1 MNFSTGWQVVHANYF
16 NLIDSFLLSVST
28 GAVMAKLELS
38 LQLVSKAEQLP
49 TRVQIKKW
57 VMAALQP
64 GVKNAEI
71 TFRIVDSDE
80 GQQLNREY
88 RGKDYATNVL
98 TFTFDDEMPCIPG
111 LPLLG
116 DIVLCAPVVEREA
129 GEEGISLEAHYCHLV
144 VHGTLHLQGFDH
156 LEDAEAEEMEALE
169 SQIVMALGYDDP
181 YRAEKD

>member
-1 MNFSTGWQVVHANYF
+1 
-16 NLIDSFLLSVST
+16 
-28 GAVMAKLELS
+28 MAKLDLT
-38 LQLVSKAEQLP
+38 LQQASKAESVP
-49 TRVQIKKW
+49 ARAQIKRW
-57 VMAALQP
+57 AQAALQP
-64 GVKNAEI
+64 GVQNAEI
-71 TFRIVDSDE
+71 TFRVVDADE

-98 TFTFDDEMPCIPG
+98 TFTFDDEMPAIPG

-129 GEEGISLEAHYCHLV
+129 QEQGISQEAHYCHLV
-144 VHGTLHLQGFDH
+144 VHGVLHLQGFDH
-156 LEDAEAEEMEALE
+156 IEDAEAEEMEALE

>member
-1 MNFSTGWQVVHANYF
+1 
-16 NLIDSFLLSVST
+16 
-28 GAVMAKLELS
+28 MAKLDLA
-38 LQLVSKAEQLP
+38 LQLASRAENLP
-49 TRVQIKKW
+49 SRAQIKRW
-57 VMAALQP
+57 AQAALQP
-64 GVKNAEI
+64 DVKNAEI
-71 TFRIVDSDE
+71 TFRVVDAQE

-98 TFTFDDEMPCIPG
+98 TFTFDDEMPAIPG

-129 GEEGISLEAHYCHLV
+129 QEQGISQEAHYCHLV
-144 VHGTLHLQGFDH
+144 VHGVLHLQGFDH
-156 LEDAEAEEMEALE
+156 IEDAEAEEMEALE